1 MLPLSLRP
9 RLLLRARVLHVLQPR
24 VPLVRLHIDTLAE
37 HAHDHKLRALARL
50 QVLSFTGP
58 SFSTALRKVVSDL
71 REELLMSMGVMPQ
84 GEHGQPS
91 SDAWKPKPL
100 AIDAAFHPGRNDD
113 NSAVLDTR
121 SPFSLRYFCGRRR
134 RPSVQKRRLWM
145 KCTGFWPASTAVA
158 EGALVTRNDFRAVC
172 TGTVLLDIEARNP
185 RPRPLTVG
193 SASAPSTTGTQ
204 VQMMRMDPNR
214 QLKMPL
220 IWKTN
225 TPTAKPPPP
234 GASAYAHITACRLP
248 SRLRPCMHPN
258 PSQPT
263 RTRQP

>member
-1 MLPLSLRP
+1 
-9 RLLLRARVLHVLQPR
+9 
-24 VPLVRLHIDTLAE
+24 
-37 HAHDHKLRALARL
+37 
-50 QVLSFTGP
+50 
-58 SFSTALRKVVSDL
+58 
-71 REELLMSMGVMPQ
+71 MSMGVMPQ

-145 KCTGFWPASTAVA
+145 KCTGFWPASTAAA
-158 EGALVTRNDFRAVC
+158 EGALVARNDFRAVC

-185 RPRPLTVG
+185 RLCSLTVVG
-193 SASAPSTTGTQ
+193 IGTKHD
-204 VQMMRMDPNR
+204 RDAGADDEYESEPA
-214 QLKMPL
+214 LKMPL

-225 TPTAKPPPP
+225 TPTTKPPPP
-234 GASAYAHITACRLP
+234 GASPYAHITARRCLLVFVRACTQTP
-248 SRLRPCMHPN
+248 H
-258 PSQPT
+258 SQPG
-263 RTRQP
+263 QGSPDCICFFPLLLAD